1 MDIRH
6 LLYFV
11 EVAKQESFTKAADA
25 LYLTQPTI
33 SKMVKSLEDELGV
46 TLIRRSTKHIE
57 LTDAG
62 YAVLNQAQQIVESMK
77 NLEVELNDVL
87 QLRKGSIRIGLPPMV
102 GSLYFAPIIGAFKAA
117 FPQIELHLFEEG
129 ARSLEKKVE
138 DGIIYVAVCTLP
150 LHSQKLETVEIIKEP
165 LVVIFPKA
173 HRLTQ
178 TQGISIEQISN
189 EKLVLFT
196 DDFGLHERVL
206 SCFSMENF
214 QPQVSCVSSQW
225 DFIMEMVAAGMGVSM
240 LPAKVCENRLI
251 AGVRAVPLQTPV
263 YWDLILTWDRQ
274 RYQSFATRQWIEFS
288 CNYFLSGKSKE
299 LV

>member
-117 FPQIELHLFEEG
+117 FPQIELHLF
-129 ARSLEKKVE
+129 V
-138 DGIIYVAVCTLP
+138 
-150 LHSQKLETVEIIKEP
+150 
-165 LVVIFPKA
+165 
-173 HRLTQ
+173 RL
-178 TQGISIEQISN
+178 
-189 EKLVLFT
+189 LF
-196 DDFGLHERVL
+196 
-206 SCFSMENF
+206 
-214 QPQVSCVSSQW
+214 
-225 DFIMEMVAAGMGVSM
+225 
-240 LPAKVCENRLI
+240 
-251 AGVRAVPLQTPV
+251 
-263 YWDLILTWDRQ
+263 
-274 RYQSFATRQWIEFS
+274 
-288 CNYFLSGKSKE
+288 
-299 LV
+299 